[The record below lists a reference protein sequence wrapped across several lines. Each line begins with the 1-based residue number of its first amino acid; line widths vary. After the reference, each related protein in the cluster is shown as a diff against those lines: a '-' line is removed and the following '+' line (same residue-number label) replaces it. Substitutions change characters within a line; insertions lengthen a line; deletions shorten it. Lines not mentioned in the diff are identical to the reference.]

1 MTCHLTNQLQ
11 RLLISNLCNL
21 IVLWRIC
28 NSSQKGS
35 SDNPFVKKINMIIVW
50 LKYKT
55 HQRAKLC
62 RLQNLFNIFYFKNTS
77 FQIVPICLCVFAY
90 LPHVFK
96 QIGPNTFSA
105 SSIRIVII
113 TRLYQLQW
121 KFVKGAAPWRKVSSS
136 LQKTNTDENT
146 NTQRQIKRDKYKETN
161 TKTDPHHRKTKVRKY
176 KVTITDKDNII
187 IFGFVHFQIC
197 LFLQMMINCLNSSNF
212 WRKKAKMFPNSAN
225 QTSESE
231 LQKQHQIF
239 SSPKYNH
246 AEIS

>member
-1 MTCHLTNQLQ
+1 MSL
-11 RLLISNLCNL
+11 
-21 IVLWRIC
+21 
-28 NSSQKGS
+28 
-35 SDNPFVKKINMIIVW
+35 
-50 LKYKT
+50 
-55 HQRAKLC
+55 AK
-62 RLQNLFNIFYFKNTS
+62 QNLLKNFNIENNS

-212 WRKKAKMFPNSAN
+212 WRKKAKMFPNSSN

-231 LQKQHQIF
+231 LQKVVFHQKNSKQHQIF

-246 AEIS
+246 EEIS

>member
-1 MTCHLTNQLQ
+1 MTCHLTSQLQ

-161 TKTDPHHRKTKVRKY
+161 TKRQIQRQIHITERQKYANTKLPSQTKTISSFLVLS
-176 KVTITDKDNII
+176 
-187 IFGFVHFQIC
+187 IFRFVCSFK
-197 LFLQMMINCLNSSNF
+197 
-212 WRKKAKMFPNSAN
+212 WW
-225 QTSESE
+225 
-231 LQKQHQIF
+231 
-239 SSPKYNH
+239 
-246 AEIS
+246 